1 VQAGLEQF
9 IPQALP
15 VVDQTVVVQNLDR
28 FKP

>member
-1 VQAGLEQF
+1 VQEGLEQF

-15 VVDQTVVVQNLDR
+15 VVDQTVVVQKSDL